1 MVTITPTPTRN
12 LSNYQLNY
20 GQHRSRSAG
29 YCFTINN
36 PAEDAQLHLL
46 ALEFRYL
53 VFGREVGESG
63 TPHLQGYIH
72 FANKRDF
79 AAVKK
84 MYPGWHVEKRLG
96 TVDQA
101 VDYCKK
107 DGDFTELGDKPL
119 NPKEKGERSKQTH
132 RDIIAHAKAGDI
144 AWIEHHHPKVYLQQL
159 PRLESLS
166 EGTAAILD
174 GVLEHEWWVGR
185 TGTGKSRLAWELY
198 PTHYQKQLNKWWDGY
213 KGEEVVVIE
222 EWSPKNECTGS
233 QLKIWCDRYPF
244 TGEIKGGTLKKIR
257 PRKIIVLSNYTIEQC
272 FTSASDV
279 NPLLRRFTQFTFP
292 EDEEMARLNGQ
303 TFQMPDPAATEEQV
317 VESTEVD
324 EEAPIVTELSEADMQ
339 TLLDMADL

>member
-1 MVTITPTPTRN
+1 MVTIPPASAGTRT
-12 LSNYQLNY
+12 LQPWGTGRRRAY
-20 GQHRSRSAG
+20 G

-53 VFGREVGESG
+53 IFGREVGESG

-72 FANKRDF
+72 FTNKRDF
-79 AAVKK
+79 NSVKN

-96 TVDQA
+96 SIAQA

-119 NPKEKGERSKQTH
+119 SKQECGEKGKEAFLS
-132 RDIIAHAKAGDI
+132 IIKHAELGDLE
-144 AWIEHHHPKVYLQQL
+144 WVKTNYPKVYLQQL
-159 PRLESLS
+159 PRLESIS
-166 EGTAAILD
+166 RPTTEILE
-174 GVLEHEWWVGR
+174 GVLEHEWWTGR
-185 TGTGKSRLAWELY
+185 TGTGKSRLVWELY

-213 KGEEVVVIE
+213 KREEVVVIE

-244 TGEIKGGTLKKIR
+244 TGEIKGGTLSKIR
-257 PRKIIVLSNYTIEQC
+257 PKKIIVLSNYTIEQC
-272 FTSASDV
+272 FTSAADV
-279 NPLLRRFTQFTFP
+279 NPLLRRFTQYTFP
-292 EDEEMARLNGQ
+292 EDAEMARLNGA
-303 TFQMPDPAATEEQV
+303 TFQLPDPAATEVNV

-324 EEAPIVTELSEADMQ
+324 EEASIVTELSEADMQ